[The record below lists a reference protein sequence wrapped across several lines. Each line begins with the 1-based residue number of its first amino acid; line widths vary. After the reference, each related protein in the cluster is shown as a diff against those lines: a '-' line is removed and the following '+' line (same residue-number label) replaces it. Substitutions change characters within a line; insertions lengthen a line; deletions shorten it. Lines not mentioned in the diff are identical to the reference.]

1 MHVKCVFQVDRKKG
15 GLTLTELAPG
25 ATVVEVKSKT
35 DATFMVADEL
45 KTME

>member
-1 MHVKCVFQVDRKKG
+1 MRVKCVFQVDRKKG

-25 ATVVEVKSKT
+25 VTVAEIKGKT
-35 DATFMVADEL
+35 DATFTVADEL